1 MIQQYF
7 ELVVQGV
14 KKTSKVLIALSI
26 PLAHYWQLVIVNIPF
41 EGNLNNFEF
50 RHHSGYLIT
59 SVNLEK
65 ATFQEAIEFKS
76 MIDDEIEQGFNNIII
91 SLNGCE
97 SFDSAFVGVLVVI
110 WKKVRSKGGS
120 LKLVKMGKFD
130 HSVLHL
136 TGAIE
141 IFEKYDSIP
150 LALESFNT
158 PVAQLS
164 NSVN

>member
-1 MIQQYF
+1 
-7 ELVVQGV
+7 
-14 KKTSKVLIALSI
+14 
-26 PLAHYWQLVIVNIPF
+26 LAIVIVNIPF
-41 EGNLNNFEF
+41 EGKLKNFEL
-50 RHHSGYLIT
+50 RHHIGYLIA

-65 ATFQEAIEFKS
+65 ASFQEAIEFKS

-97 SFDSAFVGVLVVI
+97 SVDSAFVGVLVVI
-110 WKKVRSKGGS
+110 WKKVRSNGGS

-158 PVAQLS
+158 PVEQIS
-164 NSVN
+164 SSVN

>member
-1 MIQQYF
+1 M
-7 ELVVQGV
+7 QGV
-14 KKTSKVLIALSI
+14 KKTSKVLIALSV
-26 PLAHYWQLVIVNIPF
+26 PLAHYWQLVIVIIPF
-41 EGNLNNFEF
+41 EGNLKNFEF
-50 RHHSGYLIT
+50 RHHRGYLIT

-97 SFDSAFVGVLVVI
+97 FVDSAFVGVLVVI

-120 LKLVKMGKFD
+120 LKLVKLGKFD

-158 PVAQLS
+158 PVEQLS

>member
-1 MIQQYF
+1 MIQQNF
-7 ELVVQGV
+7 ELVIQGV
-14 KKTSKVLIALSI
+14 KKTSKVLITLSSL
-26 PLAHYWQLVIVNIPF
+26 LAHYWQLLIANIPF
-41 EGNLNNFEF
+41 EGKLKNFEF
-50 RHHSGYLIT
+50 RHHRDYLIA
-59 SVNLEK
+59 SVNIEK

-76 MIDDEIEQGFNNIII
+76 MIDDEMDHGFNNIIV

-97 SFDSAFVGVLVVI
+97 SVDSAFVGVLVVI
-110 WKKVRSKGGS
+110 WKKVRSNGGS
-120 LKLVKMGKFD
+120 LKIVKMGKFD

-158 PVAQLS
+158 PVEQLS